1 MCFKNFCVDC
11 VDEASLARLL
21 GIVSTA
27 NKEAGE
33 FMEPE
38 ADQEMDEDDELEEI
52 SSDE

>member
-1 MCFKNFCVDC
+1 MLAKPQSFLREAANMCFKNFCVDC
-11 VDEASLARLL
+11 IDEASLARLL

-38 ADQEMDEDDELEEI
+38 AD
-52 SSDE
+52 